1 MEKVTE
7 SFLLSEK
14 KLHAYLFQKVIVI
27 WNFLTN
33 TRMKHRSDYSIY
45 LVEVLWGQ
53 PIKLAQLAS
62 ELCENKRNNLLFFEI
77 VPCHFCG
84 ASEVQT

>member
-14 KLHAYLFQKVIVI
+14 KLHAYLFQKVIGI

-33 TRMKHRSDYSIY
+33 TRMKHRSDYSTIY

-53 PIKLAQLAS
+53 PIKLAQVASTS
-62 ELCENKRNNLLFFEI
+62 ELLKRRLI
-77 VPCHFCG
+77 
-84 ASEVQT
+84 